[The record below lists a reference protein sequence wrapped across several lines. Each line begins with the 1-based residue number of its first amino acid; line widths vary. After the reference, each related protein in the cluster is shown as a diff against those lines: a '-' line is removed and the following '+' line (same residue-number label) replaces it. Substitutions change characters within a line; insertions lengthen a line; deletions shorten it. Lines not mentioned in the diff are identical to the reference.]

1 MICTIEQAALVIINY
16 RSCAGWF
23 GAADRQVRDAAA
35 SVNGHVFASL
45 LEKGKYVDA
54 KCVDS
59 FREGHAAN
67 MARVAHVFCFSFR
80 CRHV

>member
-1 MICTIEQAALVIINY
+1 MICAIEEAAVAMVKE

-23 GAADRQVRDAAA
+23 GAADRQVKDVAA
-35 SVNGHVFASL
+35 SVNGPLFASL

-67 MARVAHVFCFSFR
+67 MACVAHVFCFSFR